1 MEDENELKN
10 RYVNEFYNKDYYRAI
25 NWCANWNGTNG
36 RVFGAKCPEDFIIEM
51 LENILF
57 KDWKCYLKSYEHFR
71 NSVYY
76 HLKNAMLNY
85 FSTERAYK
93 NILLGDEPD
102 TTFENEIIDYGNETI
117 FADLEANEITEQIK
131 TQLEKEDRVE
141 EFLVFELL
149 LENYNR
155 TDIANELNLS
165 VDKVT
170 NIKKR
175 LQQVVRKIIKGTKT
189 LEREK

>member
-1 MEDENELKN
+1 
-10 RYVNEFYNKDYYRAI
+10 
-25 NWCANWNGTNG
+25 
-36 RVFGAKCPEDFIIEM
+36 
-51 LENILF
+51 
-57 KDWKCYLKSYEHFR
+57 
-71 NSVYY
+71 
-76 HLKNAMLNY
+76 MLNY